1 MEFLGCG
8 TAPLARF
15 SQPSASINS
24 DSQISQRHPLAR
36 PYSQS
41 RRQLGTQEYR
51 LRHNRHPSLSRS
63 SQAPTYYILN
73 PARARGSC
81 RSDLFFAG
89 RFGVCLRF
97 QTKNMQQPIFQFGS
111 EPQNTTNPLPSSS
124 HCSSVQER
132 LVTYGSEALD
142 TTEHLGLILGSQKAA
157 DTLLKHFGS
166 LAVLARASVEELL
179 PFVPRSRALR
189 LVSSLRMGAVALREE
204 RQSLTIDSP
213 EAIADLCSEMRFLDR
228 EWLRVVLLNAK
239 QQLIKVATVSRGS
252 VNESLAHP
260 REVFKPAIVLSAY
273 SFILVHNH
281 PSGDPS
287 PSEADLRLARRIS
300 EASRVLQLNL
310 IDHVII
316 GSPAPGR
323 SSYFSFKEGG
333 VIS

>member
-1 MEFLGCG
+1 MLRGDRCNSGIQRYSVRPPKQFEDEDENDGRCKCL
-8 TAPLARF
+8 TSARVYF
-15 SQPSASINS
+15 RPAETSASARVPSAA
-24 DSQISQRHPLAR
+24 QTAAFP
-36 PYSQS
+36 P
-41 RRQLGTQEYR
+41 RRTPC
-51 LRHNRHPSLSRS
+51 H
-63 SQAPTYYILN
+63 LN
-73 PARARGSC
+73 PLPPASRGSC
-81 RSDLFFAG
+81 AFQAFIPRRSA
-89 RFGVCLRF
+89 FGS
-97 QTKNMQQPIFQFGS
+97 KNMQQHFFSFESGELQK
-111 EPQNTTNPLPSSS
+111 NKTDSSS

-157 DTLLKHFGS
+157 ETLLKHFGS

-179 PFVPRSRALR
+179 PFIPRSKALR

-239 QQLIKVATVSRGS
+239 QQLIKVATVSQGS

-273 SFILVHNH
+273 SFIMVHNH

-287 PSEADLRLARRIS
+287 PSEADMRLTRRIL
-300 EASRVLQLNL
+300 EGSRLLQLHLVN
-310 IDHVII
+310 HVII
-316 GSPAPGR
+316 GMPAPGR